1 MDGVR
6 SRGRA
11 LARLMAVCTVLF
23 GLFLM
28 HGAPAT
34 AANGCHGAVPMSM
47 PVSMSV
53 SGGHAAAHGGGA
65 SAAATAPM
73 AGTGSAH
80 TGSQVVFGEHGAQCV
95 ATPVRDR
102 LTLPS
107 PSLLAFAAVVSL
119 CGWALTGRRV
129 IAGEAGRRGPP
140 GGGRAVLL
148 KLGVAR
154 T

>member
-34 AANGCHGAVPMSM
+34 AANGCHDAVPMSA
-47 PVSMSV
+47 PAPMS
-53 SGGHAAAHGGGA
+53 GEHGAVHDGGA
-65 SAAATAPM
+65 SRAAMAPM
-73 AGTGSAH
+73 AGTSSTHA
-80 TGSQVVFGEHGAQCV
+80 GSQTASGEHGAQCV

-102 LTLPS
+102 LSLPN
-107 PSLLAFAAVVSL
+107 PWLLAVAAVVSL
-119 CGWALTGRRV
+119 CGWALAGRRV
-129 IAGEAGRRGPP
+129 AAGESGRRGPP

-148 KLGVAR
+148 RVGVAR

>member
-1 MDGVR
+1 MNGVR

-34 AANGCHGAVPMSM
+34 AANGCHDAVPMST
-47 PVSMSV
+47 SMS
-53 SGGHAAAHGGGA
+53 GEHAAAHGGGA
-65 SAAATAPM
+65 SAAAMAPM
-73 AGTGSAH
+73 AEKRSTHAGSPI
-80 TGSQVVFGEHGAQCV
+80 VFGEHGAQCV

-102 LTLPS
+102 LSLPS
-107 PSLLAFAAVVSL
+107 PWLLAVTAVVSL
-119 CGWALTGRRV
+119 CAWAPAGRRV
-129 IAGEAGRRGPP
+129 AAGGAVRRGPP
-140 GGGRAVLL
+140 GGGRTVLL
-148 KLGVAR
+148 RVGVAR